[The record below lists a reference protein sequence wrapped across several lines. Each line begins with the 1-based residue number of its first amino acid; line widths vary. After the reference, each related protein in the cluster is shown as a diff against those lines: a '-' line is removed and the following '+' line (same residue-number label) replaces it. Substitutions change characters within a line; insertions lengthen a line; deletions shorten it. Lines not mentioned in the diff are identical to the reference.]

1 MREQEL
7 SNKVIYEMENIENKY
22 RKLREQ
28 MGPLNE
34 DVLSV
39 SSRNWFKI
47 VRMKSYCVTECSD
60 YVSYIKDDIDTF
72 IKNVRFGMCNQ

>member
-1 MREQEL
+1 MSIINKLSQAMREQEL

-39 SSRNWFKI
+39 SSRN
-47 VRMKSYCVTECSD
+47 
-60 YVSYIKDDIDTF
+60 
-72 IKNVRFGMCNQ
+72 